1 MLSRT
6 SLFALL
12 GIGLLACGSDDPVV
26 TPPGTDAGGD
36 GSAALAI
43 APVNTVAIIDLAAKA
58 GTAVTYKV
66 TDGTSDVSSTAALTL
81 DDPTLGTFAGPVFTS
96 ALGLPKGASVANTV
110 VHATVAGRNVST
122 GLWLGALRKSGTH
135 RDLLFTASAG
145 SFAPQ
150 SDLLQMQIA
159 LNGVDVM
166 FLVQTSGSM
175 GGALT
180 NVQSVLTTTTIP
192 NLVKAIPSLN
202 IGVTDFVDYPV
213 APYGNNFAPL
223 DYPVKVGQLSSPTA
237 QDSVTALQGL
247 KLNLGYDQPSSG
259 LPAMHHLLTGEAL
272 AWPSGSLAAHT
283 AAAGRIGGADFR
295 SDAAAL
301 VVAVSDTDWHDTANT
316 PYSFPAPTMADVK
329 KDFLSTG
336 ARFVGIRDLGGT
348 GSESQADEL
357 SDATK
362 SNVPP
367 AAFGGLCGGG
377 QCCTGIGGAARAPS
391 GPGGTC
397 RLNFLTNGGSGLA
410 SSITTAIQAA
420 TYGAKYDVKVV
431 LRNEPTNP
439 GFVDATLFLK
449 APEALAAGDVTTGC
463 VANPAKDTDADGVV
477 DTFTSV
483 GVGTP
488 VCFQF
493 APKAAMAPVATDKP
507 QLFVAYADIVGM
519 PGNVK
524 LDTRVVLFVVP
535 AKN

>member
-12 GIGLLACGSDDPVV
+12 GIGLLACGGDDPVV
-26 TPPGTDAGGD
+26 TSPIGDAGGD

-43 APVNTVAIIDLAAKA
+43 APVNTVTIIDLAAKA

-66 TDGTSDVSSTAALTL
+66 TDGTNDVSSTAALTL

-96 ALGLPKGASVANTV
+96 ALGLPKGASVANTN
-110 VHATVAGRNVST
+110 VHATAAGRNVST

-135 RDLLFTASAG
+135 RDLLFTAAAG

-150 SDLLQMQIA
+150 RDLLQMQVTV
-159 LNGVDVM
+159 NGVDVA
-166 FLVQTSGSM
+166 FLVQSSGSM
-175 GGALT
+175 GGSMTNFQTALGFT
-180 NVQSVLTTTTIP
+180 AIP

-202 IGVTDFVDYPV
+202 VGVADFVDYPV
-213 APYGNNFAPL
+213 NPFGNFD
-223 DYPVKVGQLSSPTA
+223 DYPVKVRQVSSPTT
-237 QDSVTALQGL
+237 QDSVAALQAL
-247 KLNLGYDQPSSG
+247 KANGGSDLPSSA
-259 LPAMHHLLTGEAL
+259 LPAMHYLLTGEAL
-272 AWPSGSLAAHT
+272 TWPSGSLPAHVSPS
-283 AAAGRIGGADFR
+283 GRFGGADFR
-295 SDAAAL
+295 SDAAAF
-301 VVAVSDTDWHDTANT
+301 VVAVTNTDWHDTAT
-316 PYSFPAPTMADVK
+316 SPYSFTAPTMADVK
-329 KDFLSTG
+329 KDFASTG
-336 ARFVGIRDLGGT
+336 VRYIGVTDIS
-348 GSESQADEL
+348 GSEAQANDL

-367 AAFGGLCGGG
+367 AAFGGKCGVG
-377 QCCTGIGGAARAPS
+377 QCCTGVSDAARAPA

-397 RLNFLTNGGSGLA
+397 RLNFLTSGGAGFGTGV
-410 SSITTAIQAA
+410 TTAIQAA

-439 GFVDATLFLK
+439 GGVDATLFLK
-449 APEALAAGDVTTGC
+449 VPEALAAGDVPTGC
-463 VANPAKDTDADGVV
+463 VANPAKDTDADGVA

-493 APKAAMAPVATDKP
+493 APKAAITPAATDKP
-507 QLFVAYADIVGM
+507 QLFVAYADVVGM